1 MKILVAYFSAT
12 GVTAGLA
19 QTVAKVTGGDLFEIK
34 PAQKYSTADLDWQ
47 DKNSRSTKEY
57 NDNASRPA
65 IAEKVQNFEQYDVIF
80 LGFPIWWY
88 EAPRII
94 QTFVESYDFSGKT
107 VVNFAT
113 SGVSTCEKADD
124 QLKADCSPQAKWLKG
139 KRFGSFAESEVKKW
153 VDSLGL

>member
-1 MKILVAYFSAT
+1 MKILIAYFSAT

-19 QTVAKVTGGDLFEIK
+19 KTLAKVTGGDLFEIK
-34 PAQKYSTADLDWQ
+34 PVHKYSTADLDWQ
-47 DKNSRSTKEY
+47 DKKSRSTKETE
-57 NDNASRPA
+57 DNTCRPE
-65 IAEKVQNFEQYDVIF
+65 IAEKVQNFEQYDVVF

-107 VVNFAT
+107 VINFAT
-113 SGVSTCEKADD
+113 SGSSGIEKADD
-124 QLKADCSPQAKWLKG
+124 QLKASCSPETKWKKG
-139 KRFGSFAESEVKKW
+139 KRFGSFAESGVKSW

>member
-19 QTVAKVTGGDLFEIK
+19 KTIAKVTGGDLFEIK
-34 PAQKYSTADLDWQ
+34 PVQKYSTDDLDWQ
-47 DKNSRSTKEY
+47 DKNSRSTKET
-57 NDNASRPA
+57 NDNNCRPA
-65 IAEKVQNFEQYDVIF
+65 ISEKVQNFQQYDIVF

-107 VVNFAT
+107 VINFAT
-113 SGVSTCEKADD
+113 SGTSACEKADE
-124 QLKADCSPQAKWLKG
+124 QLKACCSPETKWKKG
-139 KRFGSFAESEVKKW
+139 KRFGSFGESEVKSW